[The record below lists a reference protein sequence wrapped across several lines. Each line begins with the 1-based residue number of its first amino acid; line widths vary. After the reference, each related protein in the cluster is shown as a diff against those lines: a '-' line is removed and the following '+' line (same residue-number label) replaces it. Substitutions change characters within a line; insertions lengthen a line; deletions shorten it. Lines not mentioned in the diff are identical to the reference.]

1 VELAWLVQH
10 HLDGVLVFV
19 ELVALAPLTPARSPQ
34 ASLDCGHLLQALLVV
49 MALVFPLAVTVAVVM
64 PVLAG

>member
-19 ELVALAPLTPARSPQ
+19 ELVALAPLTPARSPR
-34 ASLDCGHLLQALLVV
+34 ASLDYGHLLQAVLVI
-49 MALVFPLAVTVAVVM
+49 MALVFPLAMTIAVVM
-64 PVLAG
+64 PILAR